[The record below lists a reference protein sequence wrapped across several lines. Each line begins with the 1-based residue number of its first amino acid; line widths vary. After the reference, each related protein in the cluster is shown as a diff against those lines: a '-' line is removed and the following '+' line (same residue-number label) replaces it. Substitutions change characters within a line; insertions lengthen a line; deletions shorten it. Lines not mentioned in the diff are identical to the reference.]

1 MTTAK
6 EGLPSI
12 NENTVHNKILLS
24 LVTTQFS
31 AELYLAIHYYT
42 SKYLIYSLLSELI

>member
-6 EGLPSI
+6 EGLPI
-12 NENTVHNKILLS
+12 NENTVNNKILLT

-31 AELYLAIHYYT
+31 AELHLVIPYHT